1 MQDSFGVQD
10 QIFIKV
16 TKADSVPVK
25 ATIPTIRKI
34 VAVGG
39 SPGTG
44 KTTLFRKF
52 MEAHTWERVEPK
64 KMLPALYCAELDLYI
79 LGKYEDGETF
89 AGTDRLS
96 MAVQPIAQE
105 FVKECTSNIL
115 FEGDRI
121 FNQSF
126 LEFVMGLENT
136 DLHVLFLKAP
146 KTILEQRYKDRGS
159 DQSETFLKGRE
170 TKYSNLLSNFE
181 LMPYITEFNNTNLE
195 EQGKVLAFLEKQL
208 VQ

>member
-1 MQDSFGVQD
+1 MRL
-10 QIFIKV
+10 
-16 TKADSVPVK
+16 AM
-25 ATIPTIRKI
+25 RKI
-34 VAVGG
+34 IAVGG
-39 SPGTG
+39 QPGTG

-52 MEAHTWERVEPK
+52 MEGKNWEKVEPK
-64 KMLPALYCAELDLYI
+64 KMLPALYSKELDLYI

-105 FVKECTSNIL
+105 FVKETTSNIL

-126 LEFVMGLENT
+126 LEFVMNT
-136 DLHVLFLKAP
+136 QGVDLQVVYLKVP
-146 KTILEQRYKDRGS
+146 DSTLKERYIERGS
-159 DQSETFLKGRE
+159 DQSETFLKGRA

-181 LMPYITEFNNTNLE
+181 LMPYITEFSNTNLE
-195 EQGKVLAFLEKQL
+195 EQGKVLAFLEGNFKM
-208 VQ
+208 

>member
-1 MQDSFGVQD
+1 M
-10 QIFIKV
+10 
-16 TKADSVPVK
+16 
-25 ATIPTIRKI
+25 RKLI
-34 VAVGG
+34 AVGG

-52 MEAHTWERVEPK
+52 MEGKTWEKVEPK
-64 KMLPALYCAELDLYI
+64 KMLPAMYCKEIDLYI
-79 LGKYEDGETF
+79 LGKYEEGETF

-105 FVKECTSNIL
+105 FVSECTSNIL

-126 LEFVMGLENT
+126 LEFAMGLPDTE
-136 DLHVLFLKAP
+136 LSVVYLKAP
-146 KTILEQRYKDRGS
+146 KETLQQRYKDRGS
-159 DQSETFLKGRE
+159 DQSEQFLKGRE

-181 LMPYITEFNNTNLE
+181 LMPYITEFSNTNLE
-195 EQGKVLAFLEKQL
+195 EQGKVITFLESNL
-208 VQ
+208 S

>member
-1 MQDSFGVQD
+1 MPVEKLAFTDKISISV
-10 QIFIKV
+10 ITRELKV
-16 TKADSVPVK
+16 
-25 ATIPTIRKI
+25 RKLI
-34 VAVGG
+34 AVGG
-39 SPGTG
+39 QPGTG

-52 MEAHTWERVEPK
+52 MEGKKWIECEPAK
-64 KMLPALYCAELDLYI
+64 LISAMYNEEMDLYI
-79 LGKYEDGETF
+79 LGKYQEGETF

-96 MAVQPIAQE
+96 MAVQPEVQKWIQGIN
-105 FVKECTSNIL
+105 SNVL

-126 LEFVMGLENT
+126 LEFAMGLDQT
-136 DLHVLFLKAP
+136 DLQVVYLKAP
-146 KTILEQRYKDRGS
+146 KDILEQRYKDRGS
-159 DQSETFLKGRE
+159 DQSEQFLRGRE

-195 EQGKVLAFLEKQL
+195 EQGKILAFLEKHL

>member
-1 MQDSFGVQD
+1 MLKENIGASDTISIQLIRGEP
-10 QIFIKV
+10 KV
-16 TKADSVPVK
+16 
-25 ATIPTIRKI
+25 RKL

-52 MEAHTWERVEPK
+52 MEGKNWEKVEPK
-64 KMLPALYCAELDLYI
+64 KMLPAMYCKELDLYV

-105 FVKECTSNIL
+105 FVSECQSNIL

-126 LEFVMGLENT
+126 LEFAMGLPNT
-136 DLHVLFLKAP
+136 DLQVVFLKAP
-146 KTILEQRYKDRGS
+146 KTVLEARYKDRGS
-159 DQSETFLKGRE
+159 DQSEQFLKGRE
-170 TKYSNLLSNFE
+170 TKYSNLLSNFD

-195 EQGKVLAFLEKQL
+195 EQGKVLAFLEKHL